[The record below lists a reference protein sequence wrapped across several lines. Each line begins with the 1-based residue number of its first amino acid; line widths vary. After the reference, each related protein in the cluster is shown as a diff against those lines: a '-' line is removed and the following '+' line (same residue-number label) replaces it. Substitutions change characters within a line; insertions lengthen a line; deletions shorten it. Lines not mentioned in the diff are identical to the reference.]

1 MRSSIKITLA
11 LLCTL
16 VLALAPGCDSSTGD
30 GGGDGDGDGNGHSL
44 GWGRNLAD
52 AVRDAELPDGTLY
65 NIACIDVTD
74 DGEPEENLPWQ
85 FYYAELPGGPD
96 EDVLIVIVQYDGS
109 TDTQWETDSSLPPEA
124 LPDYD
129 DAGPWVEAAA
139 DALADEGYPDWI
151 PRSMVVEPYD
161 GDDFPG
167 TDNWTALVFVPPDF
181 QGQAN
186 VVVDADTNE
195 VLDVEVFLP

>member
-1 MRSSIKITLA
+1 MRNSIKTLLA

-16 VLALAPGCDSSTGD
+16 VLALVPGCASST
-30 GGGDGDGDGNGHSL
+30 GDGDGNGDDHSL
-44 GWGRNLAD
+44 GWGRDLAD
-52 AVRDAELPDGTLY
+52 AVRDEELPDGSLY
-65 NIACIDVTD
+65 NIVCIDVTD
-74 DGEPEENLPWQ
+74 DGEPEEDQSWQ

-96 EDVLIVIVQYDGS
+96 EDVLIVTVQYNGS
-109 TDTQWETDSSLPPEA
+109 TFTIWETDSSLPLEG

-139 DALADEGYPDWI
+139 EALADEGYPDWL
-151 PRSMVVEPYD
+151 PQSLVVEPYD

-167 TDNWTALVFVPPDF
+167 TTNWAALGFVPPDSP
-181 QGQAN
+181 GQAT
-186 VVVDADTNE
+186 VAVDTDTND

>member
-1 MRSSIKITLA
+1 MRTHAKLF
-11 LLCTL
+11 LTL
-16 VLALAPGCDSSTGD
+16 VCALGLVLAPGCASSTGD
-30 GGGDGDGDGNGHSL
+30 GNGDGDDHSL

-52 AVRDAELPDGTLY
+52 DVRDAELPDGSLY

-96 EDVLIVIVQYDGS
+96 EDVLIVVVQYDGS
-109 TDTQWETDSSLPPEA
+109 TDTQWDTDSGLPPVG

-139 DALADEGYPDWI
+139 EALADEGYPDWL
-151 PRSMVVEPYD
+151 PRSLAVEPYD

-167 TDNWTALVFVPPDF
+167 TENWAVIVFVPEDF

-186 VVVDADTNE
+186 VFVDADTNE
-195 VLDVEVFLP
+195 VLDVEVFTK

>member
-1 MRSSIKITLA
+1 MRSSIKTLLA

-16 VLALAPGCDSSTGD
+16 VLALVPGCASSTGD
-30 GGGDGDGDGNGHSL
+30 GGGDGDGDGDGNGHGL
-44 GWGRNLAD
+44 GWGINLAD
-52 AVRDAELPDGTLY
+52 AVRDAEMPDGVLY
-65 NIACIDVTD
+65 NIACIDVTG

-85 FYYAELPGGPD
+85 FYYAELPGGAD

-109 TDTQWETDSSLPPEA
+109 TNTMWVTDSSLPPEG

-139 DALADEGYPDWI
+139 DALADEGYPDWL
-151 PRSMVVEPYD
+151 PQSLFVEPYD

-167 TDNWTALVFVPPDF
+167 TENWAVLVFVPEDYT
-181 QGQAN
+181 GQAN
-186 VVVDADTNE
+186 IAVDADTNE
-195 VLDVEVFLP
+195 VLDVAVF

>member
-1 MRSSIKITLA
+1 MRGLVKTLLV

-16 VLALAPGCDSSTGD
+16 VLALVPGCTSST
-30 GGGDGDGDGNGHSL
+30 GGGDGDGDGDGHSL

-52 AVRDAELPDGTLY
+52 AVRDTELPDGLLY
-65 NIACIDVTD
+65 NIACVDVTD

-85 FYYAELPGGPD
+85 FYYAELPGGDD
-96 EDVLIVIVQYDGS
+96 EDVLIVVVQYDGS
-109 TDTQWETDSSLPPEA
+109 TDTFWETDSSLPPDG

-151 PRSMVVEPYD
+151 PRSLAVEPYD
-161 GDDFPG
+161 EDDFPG
-167 TDNWTALVFVPPDF
+167 TENWAVLVFVPEDF

-186 VVVDADTNE
+186 IAVDADTNE
-195 VLDVEVFLP
+195 VLEVDIFLP